1 MCVQFMADAGAL
13 VGVFSRYTA
22 RPAAHFRETLAAAR
36 LLALPDEQASEVV
49 RTASACTAAARTAT
63 CTAVAGGSAAFAAAA
78 ASKPRADPLLTQLGV
93 ACLTLPQI
101 MAVVER
107 RA

>member
-1 MCVQFMADAGAL
+1 MADAGAL

-36 LLALPDEQASEVV
+36 LLALPDEQAAEVV
-49 RTASACTAAARTAT
+49 RTASSACAAATRTAT
-63 CTAVAGGSAAFAAAA
+63 CTAAADGSASAA
-78 ASKPRADPLLTQLGV
+78 ASRPRADPLLTQLGV
-93 ACLTLPQI
+93 ACLTLPQT